1 MRDMR
6 FFIWLKTLMDKLD
19 VYETEIS
26 DLNKQRNIDHWA
38 APKLKNLA
46 KRMIKVFNTEE
57 IVYKNTDKLSEV
69 NVEFILRTSLE
80 NVFGLT
86 PLDIDE
92 LLHENEE

>member
-1 MRDMR
+1 MSS
-6 FFIWLKTLMDKLD
+6 FNPQEFQNLMSKETDPDLMI
-19 VYETEIS
+19 VYEIV
-26 DLNKQRNIDHWA
+26 
-38 APKLKNLA
+38 KLPSKGLFYPNH
-46 KRMIKVFNTEE
+46 
-57 IVYKNTDKLSEV
+57 LSEV